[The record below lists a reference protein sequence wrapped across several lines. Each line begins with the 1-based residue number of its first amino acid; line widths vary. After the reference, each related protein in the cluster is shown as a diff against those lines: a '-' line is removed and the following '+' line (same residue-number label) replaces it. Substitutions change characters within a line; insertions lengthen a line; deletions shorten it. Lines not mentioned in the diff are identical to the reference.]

1 MDMAKKKAVKP
12 GWVSRAKQ
20 LMREKRITQADLATA
35 LGKSTRGAVGHY
47 FTGRSEPDLEGFR
60 LMANYFDVT
69 LCYLLSGDENSLRIH
84 SGKLQN
90 CILEIANAAN
100 QHDLNISEEQKAKL
114 IAFLYKETSN
124 NEEVSKD
131 RASALVEL
139 VAE

>member
-1 MDMAKKKAVKP
+1 MAEKKAVKL
-12 GWVSRAKQ
+12 GWASRAKR
-20 LMREKRITQADLATA
+20 LMMDKGITQGDLAPV

-47 FTGRSEPDLEGFR
+47 FTGRTQPTLEQFES
-60 LMANYFDVT
+60 MADYFDVT

-100 QHDLNISEEQKAKL
+100 QHDLDISEEQKAKL

-131 RASALVEL
+131 RASALVNL

>member
-1 MDMAKKKAVKP
+1 MIDK
-12 GWVSRAKQ
+12 G
-20 LMREKRITQADLATA
+20 ITQNDLAPVF
-35 LGKSTRGAVGHY
+35 GKSTRGAVSHY
-47 FTGRSEPDLEGFR
+47 ITGRSQPTLEQ
-60 LMANYFDVT
+60 LQNLADYLNVT
-69 LCYLLSGDENSLRIH
+69 LCYLLSGDENSSRIH

-114 IAFLYKETSN
+114 IVFLYKETSN

>member
-1 MDMAKKKAVKP
+1 MTTKKTVKPDWIIRAKEEMKKK
-12 GWVSRAKQ
+12 G
-20 LMREKRITQADLATA
+20 ITQEDLVTV
-35 LGKSTRGAVGHY
+35 LGVTTRGAVGHY
-47 FTGRSEPDLEGFR
+47 LTDRSKPTLEQFQN
-60 LMANYFDVT
+60 LADYFDVT